1 LQEGAGARPYR
12 PGPRHLHASR
22 RGEALVLSESCEY
35 EYCESPD
42 EAKAYVITKRQ
53 VLCLRC
59 FLESEVGLEPLVIED
74 IMESLL

>member
-1 LQEGAGARPYR
+1 
-12 PGPRHLHASR
+12 
-22 RGEALVLSESCEY
+22 VLSESCEY